1 MVKLSP
7 EFRPGMTPREY
18 IKNSFLNEDI
28 LHNYR
33 LEDFESKDI
42 ICAGNVYGNSDACQ
56 GKPSAGS

>member
-1 MVKLSP
+1 
-7 EFRPGMTPREY
+7 MTPEEY
-18 IKNSFLNEDI
+18 IQSSFLNEDI

-33 LEDFESKDI
+33 LEDFDDNDI